1 MAKAPT
7 STERAL
13 GRQSPIRDAFIK
25 RSAHVI
31 ERLAERADEA
41 TLVEAM
47 AAPTDFGTLA
57 RVLTDVGVIGTA
69 VTELDPDALDLANE
83 IDRRDKLVLRNG
95 GMLSAEEAGQLLHI
109 GRQAVDKRRRN
120 KTLLAI
126 RQAGDWFYPRAQFHE
141 HEVIPGIP
149 EIIKG
154 FETSGPWVTLEF
166 VVTADAVLDGLTP
179 REALL
184 KGGELYQRVMTLVRG
199 HEAGEGFA

>member
-154 FETSGPWVTLEF
+154 FEASGPWVTLEF

>member
-184 KGGELYQRVMTLVRG
+184 KGGELHQRVMTLVRG